1 MKYLVVPDDKG
12 QYIDKDNNRFNVIYG
27 GFVVG
32 PRASEF
38 KEFDTLKHALEYYN
52 LVDSNA
58 PVEEEVEEQPTV
70 SETESVEEGEE
81 Q

>member
-1 MKYLVVPDDKG
+1 MKYLVVPDKYG
-12 QYIDKDNNRFNVIYG
+12 QYINPKGEHFNVIYG

-52 LVDSNA
+52 LVD
-58 PVEEEVEEQPTV
+58 E
-70 SETESVEEGEE
+70 SEATNGTGHD
-81 Q
+81 